1 MWLKRQKV
9 TMQIPTFLC
18 ARKADSFV
26 APIWEADAWIPRGK
40 DNDAEMQH
48 NMLLPISHH
57 FLSQLSWWNK
67 AMKRAGGGFF
77 MSPCLFVLHRES
89 FHNKTKA
96 EKSQRDIC
104 SLTLCLRA
112 TTKVE
117 CESAANSGTC
127 RKRQESRLSR
137 NVSGHFTAMEG
148 LKENEK
154 RGT

>member
-1 MWLKRQKV
+1 
-9 TMQIPTFLC
+9 MQYVFANFSPFSITIFLMKQSNEKGGGAFFVFIC
-18 ARKADSFV
+18 AAQGV
-26 APIWEADAWIPRGK
+26 
-40 DNDAEMQH
+40 
-48 NMLLPISHH
+48 
-57 FLSQLSWWNK
+57 LSQQ
-67 AMKRAGGGFF
+67 
-77 MSPCLFVLHRES
+77 
-89 FHNKTKA
+89 TQA

-127 RKRQESRLSR
+127 RKRQESQLSR

-148 LKENEK
+148 LKETEK